1 MKILKT
7 ILATSILVMAVAS
20 CGNNIPVAVEPTVTT
35 INYGTDCNLSSI
47 RELNRLIDVQEQ
59 ISSNRGSVPTTEE
72 WNDETAAMEAVRSYV
87 RALDVPLLSDYQ
99 FAYVNAIY
107 DFLVAYN
114 NYFQSGKTDLT
125 LNNYTIPYNDAEY
138 DFQKAF
144 IEMCR
149 SKV

>member
-7 ILATSILVMAVAS
+7 ILATSILVMIVAS
-20 CGNNIPVAVEPTVTT
+20 CGNNTPVAVEPTVTT
-35 INYGTDCNLSSI
+35 INYGTDCNLNSV
-47 RELNRLIDVQEQ
+47 RELNRLIDIQEQ
-59 ISSNRGSVPTTEE
+59 ISLNRGSVPTTKE
-72 WNDETAAMEAVRSYV
+72 WQDETNAMEAVRSYV

-99 FAYVNAIY
+99 FAYVNAIF

-114 NYFQSGKTDLT
+114 TYFQSGKTDLT
-125 LNNYTIPYNDAEY
+125 LNNYTIPYNDSEY

>member
-7 ILATSILVMAVAS
+7 ILATSILVMTVAS
-20 CGNNIPVAVEPTVTT
+20 CGNSKPVAVEPTVTT
-35 INYGTDCNLSSI
+35 INYGTDCKVSSV

-125 LNNYTIPYNDAEY
+125 LNNYTIPYNDSEY

-144 IEMCR
+144 REMCG

>member
-1 MKILKT
+1 
-7 ILATSILVMAVAS
+7 MAVAS
-20 CGNNIPVAVEPTVTT
+20 CGNSNPVAVEPTVTT
-35 INYGTDCNLSSI
+35 INYGTDCKVSSV

-87 RALDVPLLSDYQ
+87 RALDIPLLSDYQ
-99 FAYVNAIY
+99 FKYVNAIY

-114 NYFQSGKTDLT
+114 AYIESGKTDLT
-125 LNNYTIPYNDAEY
+125 LNDYAIPYNDSEY

-144 IEMCR
+144 REMCG